1 MKHTLLIM
9 VLTALLT
16 LCLISSAGAAINWDT
31 LPTAPEMPATF
42 NDAMA
47 AYPGYSAYASDSTKE
62 LILSEGNETYIHD
75 VSLTYDLLGNPVSIN
90 VVEYEKTALGNQT
103 RNVLFDVDGTVLSVV
118 TSEYLS
124 APDFHSSKIVDAEGR
139 RLSTGVAFREG
150 DQFVEYTMDQN
161 GTLQR
166 TVYDGEDIITQSAAS
181 LQDVPQNLQIYFNE
195 ALAEYE
201 SNNQASGQNTGTDN
215 TGTLDESWFKLYY
228 GDFMLNHHEESNEA
242 EDPILPGE
250 WMSNDQGSWFV
261 YPDGTYPVNGW
272 VQIGGRWYY
281 FDAEGYAVKDQWIE
295 DYYLTSDGS
304 MAVSCWIGGCWVDET
319 GRWDPDHAPATG
331 IRYQLQDGSFATN
344 AWIQLNGKWRYFDEN
359 GFMVFNTV
367 IDGYRIGADGTWIE

>member
-62 LILSEGNETYIHD
+62 LILSEGNETYVHD
-75 VSLTYDLLGNPVSIN
+75 VALTYDLLGNPVSIN
-90 VVEYEKTALGNQT
+90 VMEYEKTALGNQT

-124 APDFHSSKIVDAEGR
+124 DPDFHSSKIVDAEGR

-166 TVYDGEDIITQSAAS
+166 TVYDGEDIITQSAAYGQYQLLYSLKGFPGIGKS
-181 LQDVPQNLQIYFNE
+181 LQVFLCHGMIQII
-195 ALAEYE
+195 
-201 SNNQASGQNTGTDN
+201 QI
-215 TGTLDESWFKLYY
+215 LY
-228 GDFMLNHHEESNEA
+228 S
-242 EDPILPGE
+242 
-250 WMSNDQGSWFV
+250 
-261 YPDGTYPVNGW
+261 
-272 VQIGGRWYY
+272 
-281 FDAEGYAVKDQWIE
+281 
-295 DYYLTSDGS
+295 
-304 MAVSCWIGGCWVDET
+304 
-319 GRWDPDHAPATG
+319 
-331 IRYQLQDGSFATN
+331 
-344 AWIQLNGKWRYFDEN
+344 IQLSTSEKLSH
-359 GFMVFNTV
+359 M
-367 IDGYRIGADGTWIE
+367 IIPSP